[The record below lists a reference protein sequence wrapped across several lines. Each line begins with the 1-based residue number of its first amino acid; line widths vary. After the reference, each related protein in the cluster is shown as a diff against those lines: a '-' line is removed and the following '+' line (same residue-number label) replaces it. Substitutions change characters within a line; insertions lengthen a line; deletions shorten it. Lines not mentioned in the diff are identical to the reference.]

1 MAKPAKSKYLLI
13 GSIEAYSGKSA
24 TVLGITHQLNEQ
36 GIQVAYG
43 KPLGTCLSNNPRE
56 IVERDISFVT
66 DILGLSSGQIH
77 PTLLN
82 LDHDTIARRL
92 LGKDTQDYAQA
103 LQNYVQSIDGE
114 LILLEGASSL
124 WEGSLFN
131 LSIPELANAV
141 DGSILLVTRYS
152 SLSLVANLLTAK
164 QFLGDRLLG
173 ITINDVPQDNLKDV
187 QDLIVPYLEQNNI
200 PVLAVLPKDQL
211 LNSVSV
217 RELAKRLDAK
227 VLCRSDRLDLMV
239 ESLSIGAMN
248 VNSALE
254 FFRQR
259 KNMVVVTGGD
269 RKELQMAALETST
282 NCLIVTGRVMPQPL
296 ILNRAEDLEIPILAV
311 DSDTLTTVEI
321 VDAAFGKVPI
331 REPIKVKRVREL
343 MKEYFDFD
351 RLSAALGLVPI
362 GSQK

>member
-1 MAKPAKSKYLLI
+1 MAKPAKYLLI

-24 TVLGITHQLNEQ
+24 TVLGITHHLNEQ

-43 KPLGTCLSNNPRE
+43 KPLGTCLSTNP
-56 IVERDISFVT
+56 VELVEKDIRFVS
-66 DILGLSSGQIH
+66 DILGLSSEKIH

-82 LDHDTIARRL
+82 LDRDTITRRL

-103 LQNYVQSIDGE
+103 LQEYIQSIEGE
-114 LILLEGASSL
+114 LALLEGASSL

-131 LSIPELANAV
+131 LSIPEIAKAV

-152 SLSLVANLLTAK
+152 SISLVASLLTAK

-173 ITINDVPQDNLKDV
+173 ITINDVPPEDWEDV
-187 QDLIVPYLEQNNI
+187 QNLIVPYLEKQNI
-200 PVLAVLPKDQL
+200 PVLAVLPKDRL

-217 RELAKRLDAK
+217 RELARRLEAK
-227 VLCRSDRLDLMV
+227 ILCRGDRLDLMV

-254 FFRQR
+254 YFRQR
-259 KNMVVVTGGD
+259 ENMVVVTGGD
-269 RKELQMAALETST
+269 RTELQMAALETST
-282 NCLIVTGRVMPQPL
+282 NCLIVTGNVTPKPL

-331 REPIKVKRVREL
+331 REPIKVQQIREL
-343 MKEYFDFD
+343 MKQYFDFD
-351 RLSAALGLVPI
+351 RLSAALGLVPLP
-362 GSQK
+362 GSK

>member
-24 TVLGITHQLNEQ
+24 TVLGITHELNEQ
-36 GIQVAYG
+36 GVQVAYG
-43 KPLGTCLSNNPRE
+43 KPLGTCLSNNPIE
-56 IVERDISFVT
+56 MDIRFVT
-66 DILGLSSGQIH
+66 DILGLSPEKIH

-82 LDHDTIARRL
+82 LDHETIARRL

-103 LQNYVQSIDGE
+103 LQDYVQSIDGE
-114 LILLEGASSL
+114 LILLEGASTL

-131 LSIPELANAV
+131 LSIPELAKAV

-152 SLSLVANLLTAK
+152 SLSLVASLLTAK

-173 ITINDVPQDNLKDV
+173 ITINDVPQTDLEDV
-187 QDLIVPYLEQNNI
+187 QNLIVPYLEQKNI
-200 PVLAVLPKDQL
+200 PVLAVLPKDRL

-217 RELAKRLDAK
+217 RELSRRLDAK
-227 VLCRSDRLDLMV
+227 ILCCSDRLDLMV

-254 FFRQR
+254 YFRQR
-259 KNMVVVTGGD
+259 ENMVVVTGGD
-269 RKELQMAALETST
+269 RTELQMAALETST
-282 NCLIVTGRVMPQPL
+282 NCLIVTGRVMPKPL

-331 REPIKVKRVREL
+331 RESIKVQRIRNL
-343 MKEYFDFD
+343 MKQYFDFD
-351 RLSAALGLVPI
+351 RLNAALGLVPI
-362 GSQK
+362 ASNK